1 MYSFS
6 YKARDKVGNLVE
18 GVIDAKDEDALATVL
33 EDKDLYLTQAK
44 EIAKAKAMTQAKERT
59 PAKQTAPAKKIAP
72 AKERKSKGRGVIKKP
87 VKTTA
92 RSRAKV
98 KRADL
103 IVFTTHLAAV
113 LSAGIPILK
122 GLTDLEEQTE
132 STKFK
137 KVIAKVREDIYQG
150 SDLADSLKEF
160 PRIFTPSYVNTV
172 RAGSASGKLDGI
184 LHELAA
190 FLEWQ
195 EEISIEIKKT
205 STYPVVILIAISALV
220 SVIFVFA
227 LPKISKMLLDMKI
240 PLPLITRIMIGATDF
255 IRDNMLILGLSA
267 FALVAGI
274 SYARKTEKGIFII
287 DSIKLKLPV
296 LGGLLRKI
304 AISHFA
310 HHLSLMWSA
319 GVGISTSLTLI
330 AGVVGNVR
338 IAKVIKKAREDV
350 IAGEMLS
357 TSLKKS
363 GEFPPLIISMI
374 NIGEATG
381 KMDVGLNKV
390 VEFYNREV
398 PASVKKVFSVM
409 EPLLFVFLA
418 MIVLSIAMAIYL
430 PLYTGLSA
438 MGK

>member
-1 MYSFS
+1 MHSFS

-33 EDKDLYLTQAK
+33 EGKDLYLTQAR
-44 EIAKAKAMTQAKERT
+44 EVAKAKAMA
-59 PAKQTAPAKKIAP
+59 PAKTTAPAKKGIP
-72 AKERKSKGRGVIKKP
+72 VKGRRPKSKGVIKQP
-87 VKTTA
+87 VKRTA

-98 KRADL
+98 KRAEL

-113 LSAGIPILK
+113 LSAGIPILQ

-132 STKFK
+132 SEKFK
-137 KVIAKVREDIYQG
+137 KVIAKIREDIYG
-150 SDLADSLKEF
+150 GADLADSLKEF
-160 PRIFTPSYVNTV
+160 PRIFAPSYVNTV
-172 RAGSASGKLDGI
+172 RAGGASGKLDSI
-184 LHELAA
+184 LHELAG

-227 LPKISKMLLDMKI
+227 LPKITKMLLDMKI

-255 IRDNMLILGLSA
+255 IRDNMLILGLSISA
-267 FALVAGI
+267 VVAGF
-274 SYARKTEKGIFII
+274 SYARKTEKGIYVI

-296 LGGLLRKI
+296 FGGLLRKI

-319 GVGISTSLTLI
+319 GVGITTSLTLI

-338 IAKVIKKAREDV
+338 IAKVVRRAREDV

-381 KMDVGLNKV
+381 KMDVGLDKV

-418 MIVLSIAMAIYL
+418 FVVLSIAMAIYL